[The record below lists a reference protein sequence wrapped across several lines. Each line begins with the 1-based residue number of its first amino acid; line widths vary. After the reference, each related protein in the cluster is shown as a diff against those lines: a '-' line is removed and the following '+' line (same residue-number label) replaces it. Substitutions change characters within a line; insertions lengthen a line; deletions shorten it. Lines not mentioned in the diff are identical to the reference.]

1 MNSVCLGTS
10 GTADGSGGDGSDPP
24 KYPKMLKE
32 HEVDVDYDDS
42 KVLANCSDDDS
53 RIIDQIYLR
62 RLLFFQVWV
71 PLTRE
76 IIPLFTSD

>member
-1 MNSVCLGTS
+1 MNSVCLGSS

-24 KYPKMLKE
+24 KYPKMPKE

-71 PLTRE
+71 PLNRE
-76 IIPLFTSD
+76 IIP